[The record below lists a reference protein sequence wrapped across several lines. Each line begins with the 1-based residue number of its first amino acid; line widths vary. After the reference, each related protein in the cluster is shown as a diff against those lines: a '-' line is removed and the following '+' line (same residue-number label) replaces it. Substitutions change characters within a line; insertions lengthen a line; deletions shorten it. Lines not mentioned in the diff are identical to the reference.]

1 MKAIVVE
8 RSGPPE
14 HLHHQ
19 EMPDPRPKSDEI
31 LVRTTLTSLNYADI
45 QARRGATRRVRHP
58 RSHRGFLTPGRAA

>member
-14 HLHHQ
+14 HLRYQ

-31 LVRTTLTSLNYADI
+31 LVRTTPPELP
-45 QARRGATRRVRHP
+45 GAHA
-58 RSHRGFLTPGRAA
+58 L